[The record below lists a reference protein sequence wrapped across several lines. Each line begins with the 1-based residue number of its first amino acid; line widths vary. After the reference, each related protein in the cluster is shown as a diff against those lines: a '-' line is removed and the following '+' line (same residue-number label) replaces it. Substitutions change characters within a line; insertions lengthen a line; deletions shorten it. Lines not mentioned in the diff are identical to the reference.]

1 MLKEHTSKHLRINIG
16 DRNGDTPLHVACRSG
31 SSSGTKIYTIYNT
44 TNTTNNNNKQYN
56 LNIAIFLIEHGGN
69 IYISNENN
77 ETPLT
82 YIHNFDDKLMLEK
95 ASVS

>member
-31 SSSGTKIYTIYNT
+31 SSSGTNT
-44 TNTTNNNNKQYN
+44 NNINNTTNNNNKQYN

>member
-1 MLKEHTSKHLRINIG
+1 MLKEHASKHLRINIG

-31 SSSGTKIYTIYNT
+31 SSSGTNTNNTNNT
-44 TNTTNNNNKQYN
+44 TNTTNNTNKQHN
-56 LNIAIFLIEHGGN
+56 LDIAILLIEHGGN
-69 IYISNENN
+69 VYISNENN